1 MKVLAVED
9 DLIMAGAI
17 DIFLRKLDYEVIDVV
32 HNSEDF
38 LNTWAATK
46 PDIVLLDINIDGRFD
61 GIEVAQIINQSNNP
75 IPIPIIFITSLKDE
89 ETFARAKN
97 LAPFAYIIKP
107 FEEMTLQR
115 TIELAV
121 YKYIHNIWEV
131 PEQITWKNDLA
142 TSQHF
147 FVKAGNSLKK
157 IKLENIL
164 YIKVEDKY
172 SKIKLENKE
181 HDVRMSLKELS
192 SKLPASDFERVHR
205 NYIVNIAHI
214 ENIILKELMLII
226 QNEKLPISLTYK
238 DNLLKKLNLLH

>member
-9 DLIMAGAI
+9 DPILADAI
-17 DIFLRKLDYEVIDVV
+17 DIFLRDLEYEVVDVV
-32 HNSEDF
+32 DNSEDF

-61 GIEVAQIINQSNNP
+61 GIEVAQIINKSDN
-75 IPIPIIFITSLKDE
+75 PIPIIFITSLEDE

-97 LAPFAYIIKP
+97 LSPFAYIIKP

-121 YKYIHNIWEV
+121 YKYINNTWEI
-131 PEQITWKNDLA
+131 PEKVAWNNDLA

-147 FVKAGNSLKK
+147 FVKVGQSLKK
-157 IKLENIL
+157 IKVEDIL

-172 SKIKLENKE
+172 SKVQLYNTTY
-181 HDVRMSLKELS
+181 DVRMSLKELA
-192 SKLPASDFERVHR
+192 SKLPASDFERIHR

-214 ENIILKELMLII
+214 EDIMLKEFALLIK
-226 QNEKLPISLTYK
+226 NEKLPISQTYK
-238 DNLLKKLNLLH
+238 DKLLKKLNLLQ